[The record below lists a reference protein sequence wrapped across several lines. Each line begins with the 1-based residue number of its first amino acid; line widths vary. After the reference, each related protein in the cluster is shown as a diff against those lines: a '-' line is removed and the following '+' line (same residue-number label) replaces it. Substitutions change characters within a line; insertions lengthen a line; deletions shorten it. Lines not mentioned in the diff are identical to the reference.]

1 MESAKDISEFQGILG
16 ALISDNKKIGENL
29 FDMIDQLKDRY
40 AILHGIIRGLIAKT
54 DSVSGNEPNK
64 GNIEPPI
71 QSNGQSSS
79 KNDVKS
85 QLDEDIEKL
94 GEQRLMAAMKILPV
108 ENLKIIRGLLAQGNN
123 PSQTL
128 KKLQPA
134 IPELSNELIN
144 VAVNYPSEL
153 KAVID
158 KLIFEGELI
167 SGDKQEGV
175 TLAAQ
180 LTAPTTVEPSKPAQ
194 TETVSDGQISVSKK
208 AETEDNDKKENPTIK
223 DDVTSELVC
232 VYSVST
238 CLYVVLFVWHPSSCD
253 AWSCAWSVCVCVCVM
268 TDCTV
273 SVQVNLLKPDDYETE
288 IIELDGYPCKF

>member
-1 MESAKDISEFQGILG
+1 MKLLESAKDISEFQGILG

-94 GEQRLMAAMKILPV
+94 GERRLRAAMKILPV
-108 ENLKIIRGLLAQGNN
+108 ENLKIIRGLLAQGKD

-128 KKLQPA
+128 KRLQPA
-134 IPELSNELIN
+134 IPELSDELIN
-144 VAVNYPSEL
+144 VAVNYPSKL

-158 KLIFEGELI
+158 ELI
-167 SGDKQEGV
+167 SEDKLEGV

-180 LTAPTTVEPSKPAQ
+180 PTAPTTVEPSKPAQ

-208 AETEDNDKKENPTIK
+208 AEAEDNDKKENPTIK
-223 DDVTSELVC
+223 DDVTTELVC

-238 CLYVVLFVWHPSSCD
+238 CLCG
-253 AWSCAWSVCVCVCVM
+253 AVCM
-268 TDCTV
+268 A
-273 SVQVNLLKPDDYETE
+273 
-288 IIELDGYPCKF
+288 YP